1 MTVREA
7 QQQKVVA
14 ALARHLLATGLGQTS
29 LRQLAA
35 AAGVSDRMLL
45 YYFPDKNAILMAV
58 LGKIAGELTA
68 QLATAIPEGD
78 LLGPNEFLVT
88 IAKLTTRDEMRPGL
102 RLWVE
107 LVAAAAK
114 KEEPYAAIARQIM
127 AGFQNWVVSRL
138 DVPDGMDPSSVATA
152 IIALIDGLALVEI
165 CVGAENVAAAVHALA
180 QMRLSSL

>member
-7 QQQKVVA
+7 QQEKVVE
-14 ALARHLLATGLGQTS
+14 ALADHLLATGLGQTR

-45 YYFPDKNAILMAV
+45 YYFPDKSAVLTAV
-58 LGKIAGELTA
+58 LGQIAAELA
-68 QLATAIPEGD
+68 GRLAVAVPEGA
-78 LLGPNEFLVT
+78 LLGPHEFLVT
-88 IAKLTTRDEMRPGL
+88 VAKIATGKEMRPGL

-114 KEEPYAAIARQIM
+114 KEEPYLAISQQIM
-127 AGFQNWVVSRL
+127 AGFQHWVVSRL
-138 DVPDGMDPSSVATA
+138 DVPAGQDPVATATA

-165 CVGAENVAAAVHALA
+165 CVGAENASRAADALA
-180 QMRLSSL
+180 LLVSQRI